1 MSIVS
6 NLLNK
11 ITGGAED
18 LLGGVGK
25 MLKGALTLDF
35 KSVLDG
41 GLQALGGSLE
51 MALAAGKLTPQSA
64 CASLLLDAGLSK
76 LRQQPANDHAGR

>member
-6 NLLNK
+6 SLCNTL
-11 ITGGAED
+11 TGGAED
-18 LLGGVGK
+18 ILGGVGK

-35 KSVLDG
+35 KSMLDG
-41 GLQALGGSLE
+41 GLQALGGGLE
-51 MALAAGKLTPQSA
+51 IALAAGKLTPQSA

-76 LRQQPANDHAGR
+76 LKQQPSNDHAGR